1 MPPRT
6 AQTFQADNKAHARK
20 TLVMRIVIGVV
31 VLGLAY
37 GAYALFSGPSVKIPK
52 GWVRPEPR
60 ADHSRIIVAFGDSL
74 TAGYTLP
81 IEDSYPSQLQR
92 LLSEKGYTPYTVI
105 NKGVSGDTTADALL
119 RLPEVLAEKP
129 EIVILVL
136 GANDGLQSLS
146 PTEAKKRLA
155 YMIESLQKDGSL
167 VILAGMRA
175 PIGRP
180 AEYIKEFEGM
190 YPALAE
196 RYQVPLIPFFLKGV
210 VLRPSLTIQ
219 DRLHP
224 NKEGYAYVVNETL
237 WPYLKPLL
245 VEPCRSYH
253 DCFK

>member
-6 AQTFQADNKAHARK
+6 VQNFQADNKAQAR
-20 TLVMRIVIGVV
+20 TILVVRIVIGVA

-37 GAYALFSGPSVKIPK
+37 GAYAFFSGPSSSLPK
-52 GWVRPEPR
+52 GWVRPAPR
-60 ADHSRIIVAFGDSL
+60 ADGSRVIVAFGDSL

-92 LLSEKGYTPYTVI
+92 LLSEKGYTSYTVI
-105 NKGVSGDTTADALL
+105 NKGVSGDTTADGLQ
-119 RLPEVLAEKP
+119 RLPEVLAEQP
-129 EIVILVL
+129 EIVILAL
-136 GANDGLQSLS
+136 GANDGLQGLS

-155 YMIESLQKDGSL
+155 FMIENLQKTGAL
-167 VILAGMRA
+167 VVFAGMRA

-180 AEYIKEFEGM
+180 AEYVKEFEGM
-190 YPALAE
+190 YPELAQK
-196 RYQVPLIPFFLKGV
+196 YDLPLVPFFLKGV

-224 NKEGYAYVVNETL
+224 NRDGYAYVVNETL

-245 VEPCRSYH
+245 AKS
-253 DCFK
+253 KQ